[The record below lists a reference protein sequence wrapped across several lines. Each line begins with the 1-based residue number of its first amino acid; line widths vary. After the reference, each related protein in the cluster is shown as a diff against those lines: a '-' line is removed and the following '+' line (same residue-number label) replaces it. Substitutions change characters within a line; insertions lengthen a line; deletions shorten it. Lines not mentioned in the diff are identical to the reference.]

1 MYIWVSQG
9 VLGGQMEVSML
20 VHVTAFCSC
29 GCKHVGACNSL
40 KPQILVFFMFHMYMW
55 VSQGV
60 LGRQIATVYMV
71 VSMLVHVTI

>member
-1 MYIWVSQG
+1 MGQPRGTWWAD
-9 VLGGQMEVSML
+9 GGK
-20 VHVTAFCSC
+20 HVGACNSFCSY

-60 LGRQIATVYMV
+60 LGRQIATVYRV
-71 VSMLVHVTI
+71 VSMLVHVTA